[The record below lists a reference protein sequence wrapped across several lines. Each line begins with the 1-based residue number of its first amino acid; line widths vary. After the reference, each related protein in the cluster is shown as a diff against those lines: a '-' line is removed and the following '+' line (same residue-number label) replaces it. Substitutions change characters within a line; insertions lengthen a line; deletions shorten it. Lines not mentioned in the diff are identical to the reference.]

1 VIVRWGLDELA
12 SLLSELGIER
22 PLLVASDRWTP
33 PVPVSG
39 VWTEVPSDRIV
50 DAAQAAKEADGL
62 LALGGG
68 SAIDLAK
75 AISAETGLPI
85 VSVPTTYSGAEWTPS
100 FGIRDQDKRMKGGGS
115 GAHLAAIVYE
125 PKLTIELP
133 RELTVG
139 TSLNA
144 LAHSAEALYV
154 KGRNAEGDRQAL
166 AGAALI
172 SEWLPR
178 VVEDGQDAEARRHLL
193 EGAGH
198 AGAALAAAGLGLGH
212 AMAQSLGGRYGL
224 PHGAMNA
231 LSLPPALRFN
241 EPVAGAE
248 IARFG
253 EAIGTADP
261 IGRVE
266 QLARLG
272 GFERLRDFGVPEQDL
287 DEVGAKAAAR
297 PGARANPRP
306 ATPEDISQLLRSV
319 W

>member
-1 VIVRWGLDELA
+1 VIVRWGLDELP
-12 SLLSELGIER
+12 SLLSELGIQR

-39 VWTEVPSDRIV
+39 VWSEVPSDRIA
-50 DAAQAAKEADGL
+50 DAAEAAKGADGL

-75 AISAETGLPI
+75 AISAKTGLPI

-100 FGIRDQDKRMKGGGS
+100 FGIRDPDKRMKGGGS

-125 PKLTIELP
+125 PKLTLELP

-144 LAHSAEALYV
+144 LAHAAEALYV

-178 VVEDGQDAEARRHLL
+178 VVEDGQDAEARRRLL
-193 EGAGH
+193 DGAAH

-306 ATPEDISQLLRSV
+306 ATPEDITQLLQSV

>member
-166 AGAALI
+166 AGAACRAW
-172 SEWLPR
+172 SRMGRTPKPGVTCWK
-178 VVEDGQDAEARRHLL
+178 AR
-193 EGAGH
+193 GTP
-198 AGAALAAAGLGLGH
+198 GLH
-212 AMAQSLGGRYGL
+212 W
-224 PHGAMNA
+224 
-231 LSLPPALRFN
+231 
-241 EPVAGAE
+241 
-248 IARFG
+248 
-253 EAIGTADP
+253 
-261 IGRVE
+261 
-266 QLARLG
+266 
-272 GFERLRDFGVPEQDL
+272 
-287 DEVGAKAAAR
+287 
-297 PGARANPRP
+297 PRP
-306 ATPEDISQLLRSV
+306 ALA
-319 W
+319 

>member
-1 VIVRWGLDELA
+1 MIVRWGLDELP
-12 SLLSELGIER
+12 SLLSELGIQR

-39 VWTEVPSDRIV
+39 VWSEVPSDRIV
-50 DAAQAAKEADGL
+50 DAAQAAKGADGL

-75 AISAETGLPI
+75 AISAKTGLPI

-100 FGIRDQDKRMKGGGS
+100 FGICDHDKRMKGGGS
-115 GAHLAAIVYE
+115 GSHLAAIIYE
-125 PKLTIELP
+125 PKLTLELP

-144 LAHSAEALYV
+144 LAHAAEALYV

-178 VVEDGQDAEARRHLL
+178 VVEDGQDAEARRRLL
-193 EGAGH
+193 DGAAH

-306 ATPEDISQLLRSV
+306 ATPEDITQLLQSV